1 MAVEIIFPRV
11 DMDMASGRFSR
22 WLVEE
27 GGAVGKGDPLFEIET
42 DKAAMEIDAPAS
54 GILRGVRVAE
64 GEEVKVGEAVGWI
77 VAEGEAWPERVA
89 PAPVAEA
96 PVAEAPVA
104 EAPVAEAP
112 VAEAPVAA
120 AGMPAAPVA
129 PSAHSAALLRATP
142 LARREARRLNIDLGQ
157 VSGSGPRGRIVSEDL
172 RAVASVPAPL
182 SIGPSIEPSI
192 EAPPKGPA
200 GARLHR
206 QWSGVGDGV
215 PLVFLHGFGAD
226 GTGWRPVWR
235 GLDSVHRLLAI
246 DLPGHG
252 RSKPQAPICFEGL
265 VDAVQSVLD
274 EEGVRRCV
282 LVGHSLGGAVA
293 LGLVDAGVVDIRA
306 LCLLAPAGLGPEID
320 GAFLSG
326 LVRATRAES
335 LAPWLLRLVA
345 DPALVTPGFVRATLQ
360 ASDAESADYRRRLID
375 SVFPDGTQAISLRH
389 VLPQLAMPARI
400 VWGTRDAIIPAS
412 HAAHL
417 PGRIGL
423 HRLDVGHMP
432 HLEAPRLVAGLIA
445 EAARSAVS

>member
-54 GILRGVRVAE
+54 GILRGIRVAE

-77 VAEGEAWPERVA
+77 VAEGEAWQERGA
-89 PAPVAEA
+89 PDAIAA
-96 PVAEAPVA
+96 
-104 EAPVAEAP
+104 
-112 VAEAPVAA
+112 APVAA
-120 AGMPAAPVA
+120 VPVAPAIPAAPV
-129 PSAHSAALLRATP
+129 ALLRATP

-172 RAVASVPAPL
+172 RAVASAPVAPAPP
-182 SIGPSIEPSI
+182 SSEPSGGPSRG
-192 EAPPKGPA
+192 APPKGPA

-206 QWSGVGDGV
+206 QWSGAGEGV

-252 RSKPQAPICFEGL
+252 RSKPQAPVCFDGL

-274 EEGVRRCV
+274 EEGVGSCV

-293 LGLVDAGVVDIRA
+293 LALADAGVVDIRA

-360 ASDAESADYRRRLID
+360 AGDAESTEYRRRLID
-375 SVFPDGTQAISLRH
+375 SVFPDGTQAIALRH
-389 VLPQLAMPARI
+389 VLQRLAMPARI

-417 PGRIGL
+417 PGQIGL
-423 HRLDVGHMP
+423 HRLEVGHMP

>member
-77 VAEGEAWPERVA
+77 VAEGEAWQERVA
-89 PAPVAEA
+89 PAPIAEA
-96 PVAEAPVA
+96 PIAAAEMPAAAPAPV
-104 EAPVAEAP
+104 
-112 VAEAPVAA
+112 
-120 AGMPAAPVA
+120 APVA
-129 PSAHSAALLRATP
+129 PSAPAAAPAAAMLRATP

-172 RAVASVPAPL
+172 RAVASVPAPPR
-182 SIGPSIEPSI
+182 IEPSMEPSVEPSI
-192 EAPPKGPA
+192 EAPPKRPA

-206 QWSGVGDGV
+206 QWSGAGDGV

-235 GLDSVHRLLAI
+235 GLDSTHRLLAI

-252 RSKPQAPICFEGL
+252 RSKPQAPICFDGL

-293 LGLVDAGVVDIRA
+293 LGLADAGVVDIRA

-445 EAARSAVS
+445 EAARSAVP

>member
-1 MAVEIIFPRV
+1 MAIEIIFPRV

-22 WLVEE
+22 WLVKE
-27 GGAVGKGDPLFEIET
+27 GGAVGKGEPLFEIET

-77 VAEGEAWPERVA
+77 VAEGEAWQERVA
-89 PAPVAEA
+89 PDSIAE
-96 PVAEAPVA
+96 V
-104 EAPVAEAP
+104 
-112 VAEAPVAA
+112 PVAA
-120 AGMPAAPVA
+120 AETPAAAPVA
-129 PSAHSAALLRATP
+129 PPVAPVAPAAPSVPAAALLRATP

-172 RAVASVPAPL
+172 RTVASVPAP
-182 SIGPSIEPSI
+182 SSGESSFEPPVEPSSY
-192 EAPPKGPA
+192 APARGPA

-206 QWSGVGDGV
+206 QWSGAGDGV

-235 GLDSVHRLLAI
+235 GLDSAHRLLAI

-252 RSKPQAPICFEGL
+252 RSKPQAPVCFDGL

-293 LGLVDAGVVDIRA
+293 LGLADAGVVDIRA

-445 EAARSAVS
+445 EAARSAVP